1 MEKQFRNINYL
12 KQGNE
17 RQRSAYQVLKKLRLF
32 DILSD
37 YNPIL
42 VGTIPIGIDI
52 FNSDLDVICEVFEH
66 DIFEEIIMNYYGNY
80 DDFQI
85 EREIVRG
92 MEASFSSFRSNGFGI
107 EIFGQ
112 AKPVFNQNGYR
123 HMIVEKKLLDLGGK
137 EIKDEIRKLKQ
148 EGVKTEPAFA
158 RYLRLKGDPYE
169 EMLKLSLLSKKELFK
184 IVKNVDSV
192 K

>member
-12 KQGNE
+12 KQGNK

-32 DILSD
+32 DVLSD

-52 FNSDLDVICEVFEH
+52 SNSDLDVICEVLEH
-66 DIFEEIIMNYYGNY
+66 DVFEEIIKNYYGNY

-112 AKPVFNQNGYR
+112 TKPVFNQNGYR

>member
-1 MEKQFRNINYL
+1 MEKQFRDINYL

-32 DILSD
+32 DVLSD

-52 FNSDLDVICEVFEH
+52 SNSDLDVICEVLEH
-66 DIFEEIIMNYYGNY
+66 DVFEEIIKNYYGNY

-85 EREIVRG
+85 DREIVRG
-92 MEASFSSFRSNGFGI
+92 MVASFSSFRSNGFGI

-112 AKPVFNQNGYR
+112 TKPVFNQNGYR

-137 EIKDEIRKLKQ
+137 EIKDEIRKLKR

-169 EMLKLSLLSKKELFK
+169 EMLRLSLLSKKELFK